1 MSGGKWLMFVRRQL
15 GGIADAINT
24 VTTEDR
30 KFRRSNSQLGFL
42 EPVRRRWRINR
53 AS

>member
-15 GGIADAINT
+15 GGIANIVNT
-24 VTTEDR
+24 SQSAT
-30 KFRRSNSQLGFL
+30 SNSFR
-42 EPVRRRWRINR
+42 EKASSAFSKPVRRRRRLNR